1 MLIKETEANA
11 KEVLADVAARMYN
24 SGMVSAYEG
33 NISVRIGDRV
43 IITPSGICKALLDAD
58 MLVETDL
65 YGNELFAPDGLYA
78 SSETKL
84 HCAIYRTRPEIK
96 SVCHTHATFSTA
108 FAVINKPIK
117 TDAYPEMRTLYDY
130 IPVAKY
136 GRPSTDDIWQDVVRL
151 IKDYHIVLMANHG
164 PVSVGTTIWDAYLR
178 MESCE
183 SIAKVLY
190 YARQMGRE
198 AYLPKEEIKAL
209 QKVYSEKFSPKVK
222 P

>member
-1 MLIKETEANA
+1 MLVRETAENA
-11 KEVLADVAARMYN
+11 AEVLADVARRMYQ

-43 IITPSGICKALLDAD
+43 LITPSGICKGLLDPD
-58 MLVETDL
+58 MLVEVDL
-65 YGNELFAPDGLYA
+65 EGRQTKENGIFRA
-78 SSETKL
+78 STETRL
-84 HCAIYRTRPEIK
+84 HTAIYQKRPEIR
-96 SVCHTHATFSTA
+96 SVCHTHAPFSTA
-108 FAVINKPIK
+108 FAVLNQPI
-117 TDAYPEMRTLYDY
+117 TSNAYPEARTLYDE

-136 GRPSTDDIWQDVVRL
+136 GRPNTDDIWQDVMRL
-151 IKDYHIVLMANHG
+151 IPENNILLLANHG

-190 YARQMGRE
+190 YARQMGKE
-198 AYLPKEEIKAL
+198 ADLPAEEIEAL
-209 QKVYSEKFSPKVK
+209 QALYHRKFAPNVN

>member
-1 MLIKETEANA
+1 MLIKETDENVR
-11 KEVLADVAARMYN
+11 EVLADVARRMYN

-33 NISVRIGDRV
+33 NISVRVSDRV
-43 IITPSGICKALLDAD
+43 IITPSGICKGLLDPD
-58 MLVETDL
+58 MLIETDL
-65 YGNELFAPDGLYA
+65 YGNELSAPEGLRA

-84 HCAIYRTRPEIK
+84 HCAIYRTRPEIR

-108 FAVINKPIK
+108 FAVIGKPIK

-130 IPVAKY
+130 IPVAEY
-136 GRPSTDDIWQDVVRL
+136 GRPSTDDIWKDVVRL

-164 PVSVGTTIWDAYLR
+164 PVSVGTSIWDAYLR

-190 YARQMGRE
+190 YARQMGKE
-198 AYLPKEEIKAL
+198 AYLPQEEIKAL
-209 QKVYSEKFSPKVK
+209 QKVYSERFSPKVK